1 MSLYDRH
8 DAQTAPACLW
18 CIDGMTPA
26 GIHPELGPVLRLCP
40 TQQWCEECSDTS
52 LFPAEFE
59 TLDDRINEM
68 LDDGLAAVWC
78 SHCNGIT
85 AVLPLTNDG
94 GGIR

>member
-8 DAQTAPACLW
+8 DNSTAPGCPW
-18 CIDGMTPA
+18 CIDGMTPV

-40 TQQWCEECSDTS
+40 TKKWCKECGDTA
-52 LFPAEFE
+52 LFVAEFE

-68 LDDGLAAVWC
+68 LADGLAAVWC

-85 AVLPLTNDG
+85 AVLPVSNDG
-94 GGIR
+94 GIR

>member
-26 GIHPELGPVLRLCP
+26 GIHPDLGPVLRLCP
-40 TQQWCEECSDTS
+40 TQQWCEQCGDTS
-52 LFPAEFE
+52 VFPAEFE

-78 SHCNGIT
+78 DHCNGIT
-85 AVLPLTNDG
+85 AVLPLTNG

>member
-8 DAQTAPACLW
+8 DHTTAPACPW
-18 CIDGMTPA
+18 CFDGFTPA
-26 GIHPELGPVLRLCP
+26 GIHDDLGPVLRLCP
-40 TQQWCEECSDTS
+40 TQQWCEECGDTS

-78 SHCNGIT
+78 THCNGIT
-85 AVLPLTNDG
+85 AVLPLTNG